1 MAKTRITKQSCEQAM
16 QAAQLIGAP
25 VKLLDDKLTGFGFR
39 AAPRGEKASAF
50 FVDYRLKA
58 RGKAKQRYTLGKL
71 VELTPASAREKAQ
84 QVLASVARGIDVQS
98 EKQADADKADGMKFG
113 ELWASYFDFK
123 DDGSRYWRDVRGV
136 YRREVPEVLARKA
149 AALVTRADLRHV
161 LDTTRQKS
169 PNLERWLY
177 EPLNV
182 MFKWAIERDLVPAN
196 PAAGLTPPAPPIRR
210 DRVLTQAELV
220 LVLKAVDGMGYPWRP
235 FYMVLILTACRR
247 DEAAGMRWD
256 EVDLGQALWR
266 IPKERTKNKREH
278 ALELPQMAV
287 ELLQEL
293 PRSPSGYVL
302 TTNNRSPISGYSKAK
317 AALDAKLAELGD
329 VAPFR
334 IYDLRRTAA
343 THMAEYLSI
352 DEGVIERILG
362 HATATGGL
370 KGIYQRQEYRAKRR
384 EALEAWSQYVE
395 NLQAGSALVVSNV

>member
-1 MAKTRITKQSCEQAM
+1 
-16 QAAQLIGAP
+16 
-25 VKLLDDKLTGFGFR
+25 
-39 AAPRGEKASAF
+39 
-50 FVDYRLKA
+50 
-58 RGKAKQRYTLGKL
+58 
-71 VELTPASAREKAQ
+71 
-84 QVLASVARGIDVQS
+84 
-98 EKQADADKADGMKFG
+98 MKFG
-113 ELWASYFDFK
+113 EVWGSYFDFK
-123 DDGSRYWRDVRGV
+123 DDGSRYWRDIRGV
-136 YRREVPEVLARKA
+136 YRREIPEDLASKA

-182 MFKWAIERDLVPAN
+182 MFKWAIERELVPAN

-220 LVLKAVDGMGYPWRP
+220 LVLKAVDGMGYPSRQ

-266 IPKERTKNKREH
+266 IPKERTKDKREH

-287 ELLQEL
+287 ELLRGL
-293 PRSPSGYVL
+293 PRSPSCYVL

-317 AALDAKLAELGD
+317 AALDARLAELGD

-334 IYDLRRTAA
+334 FTISDARRQLTWQS
-343 THMAEYLSI
+343 TCRS
-352 DEGVIERILG
+352 
-362 HATATGGL
+362 T
-370 KGIYQRQEYRAKRR
+370 R
-384 EALEAWSQYVE
+384 E
-395 NLQAGSALVVSNV
+395 